1 MIDIRKEIQQNI
13 VMGTMI
19 CSLGH
24 DWHHKMPHCGAKW
37 LVFIPL
43 SPWVIGCGLSQTPLG
58 EVASIVK
65 GNFLE
70 KGAAVN
76 TEPPIF
82 IATGEYIYQPGE
94 KGSGQAL
101 ATFTTTV
108 DIKMQHF

>member
-1 MIDIRKEIQQNI
+1 MIDIRKEIQQNV

-24 DWHHKMPHCGAKW
+24 EWHHRMPHCGARW
-37 LVFIPL
+37 LVFITL
-43 SPWVIGCGLSQTPLG
+43 SPWVIGFRLSQTPPG

-70 KGAAVN
+70 KNAAVN

-82 IATGEYIYQPGE
+82 IATGECIYQPGE

-101 ATFTTTV
+101 ATFTTIV
-108 DIKMQHF
+108 DIKMQHL